1 MKRSKFTSFLFSM
14 VFGLFI
20 TAGLSAQVAAG
31 SADCQDEVNIT
42 LGDNCDFAFDSLL
55 VNSWK
60 PSCLYIKDADGT
72 TLVSVGD
79 GTTGDCDCA
88 IEVDSVSIT
97 RDTFVKSYTSAP
109 IEGWIKKCG
118 TTDTM
123 YVLNGSISSAVSA
136 AQGANID
143 NDAYALAAGDGFT
156 CTTFTGP
163 QDTMSNGLVVVEL
176 AADASKLSISC
187 SAGITTI
194 KDTSFTIMSTDTI
207 FCMKF
212 DTTHVDRFNEFSHET
227 PLQWYPGA
235 VIASADAAAVT
246 MTGSGTKIPL
256 GADATSSYT
265 YHAYNPDCSNWCWGD
280 INFEYKNTHVVTG
293 GTKTDTQCEDYT
305 DYSRGADR
313 DYVAN
318 DNAFGVEFPRSTDS
332 IEFVLNEMAD
342 NCISYTV
349 TKMDRVSGDLC
360 DDIVHI
366 RDFTIHHPHSK
377 IDSYAGPS
385 DTVVVQAMTVMGM
398 ATEVNWPERVV
409 TLQCNLIGDDLSP
422 TAIAEYYASCGKGIV
437 TKGEAAVD
445 LGPLFESQ
453 YMSPPS
459 DLGLTGFANET
470 MCDKVVANAD
480 YNNYGVKRAMPYLL
494 AREREDKWLK
504 SKLSALEKSNNTS
517 GVTPAH
523 YTVDSLAV
531 PINPNLCN
539 VVVSYWDHKVVL
551 CVGEYKVLRT
561 WNAIDWCNGST
572 QEFVQ
577 TIHVVDDVI
586 DKTFTM
592 APVEAKADDPWSCKF
607 AMTIPSPGYFDR
619 CSNDY
624 VSISVKVGSKSTS
637 VGSSFSFPLG
647 MSTVTYTLT
656 DDCGNTAQTTLN
668 VTVIDKYPPAMVC
681 TDELNVTLTGTAEGG
696 GTAKVTPDMLNAGS
710 RAGCSGELS
719 YWIGRKSDIDY
730 RSSFIALKAQQDDE
744 ANLDLS
750 TGIAT
755 AMAQVGLSST
765 AVELDCDDQESV
777 DLVLF
782 AYNTAT
788 GYYSWCWSTVTVEN
802 KIPPVIV
809 CEDVPLDCGDS
820 IHPDWTGYPHAYA
833 VCGEVDLTWEDEENL
848 DALCYKGTIT
858 RTWTD
863 NISGV
868 QCVQILTITDDELS
882 DTQFDPKTIKW
893 PLHNTGETLTERD
906 IPTTEII
913 IYDNNTHGECN
924 RYTYTDYAVYR
935 GSTAAVNLFKCTMD
949 DAFECTIGGT
959 NEPTWTDPTC
969 GLVGM
974 TSTDEEFT
982 FNDGVCYKIL
992 RHWVVI
998 DWCTYDPKDPNS
1010 DEVDNSWFIK
1020 NICED
1025 DEYFQFGSD
1034 VDVDGYY
1041 TFTQEIKVVDD
1052 TPPVI
1057 TGENVEVGVGAGN
1070 KPDADGESEAC
1081 EGSIDVTATAEDF
1094 CGGDLV
1100 DGAELD
1106 WTVTVEAGSG
1116 SGKIVY
1122 PTGSSNGG
1130 NDEGEV
1136 PSNEGDYSSHTV
1148 TVTGEAGDVV
1158 TLKWRV
1164 TDGCNNVAEAV
1175 TTVTFIDDKA
1185 PVLLCYQD
1193 LSTNAMSTNGEAEV
1207 WAGDYG
1213 KAYDC
1218 DGEEVAV
1225 WFLLDEDGNPTD
1237 DTDTGTLSSNVTFD
1251 CSDLDGNTAAS
1262 VEFRVW
1268 AVDGEGNYSFCE
1280 VTLRIVDSNGYCDSD
1295 NSGASLVGNL
1305 FTEDND
1311 AVELAEV
1318 FMGEKSMMTG
1328 VDGQYAFDNNVMG
1341 LNYAL
1346 EAAKNDNHLNGVST
1360 LDLVLIQKHI
1370 LGLDQLDSPFKVIA
1384 ADINND
1390 ANVSA
1395 IDLVD
1400 LRKVILGITNEFT
1413 NNTSWR
1419 FGDGAQTFEDEFN
1432 PFPTFQEAI
1441 NVDFLTADSDNDFI
1455 AIKVG
1460 DVSGNAIANRLMT
1473 DSRSNTN
1480 VAFAANDQLVNAGE
1494 IVSVSFN
1501 SNDFNGMNAF
1511 QFTLN
1516 TAGLEFTNAISG
1528 ALEMSKENVA
1538 VFDGQLTAAWTSVEA
1553 VSTGD
1558 ELFTLE
1564 FRALTDTRLSN
1575 AISMT
1580 SSITDAR
1587 AYNSEL
1593 ERFNTTLV
1601 FNTEEGSTVG
1611 AAFELMQNSP
1621 NPFQNATTIGFNLG
1635 EAGPA
1640 TLTVFDVT
1648 GKTVRVEAGN
1658 FDRGYN
1664 EVSLTKSELGT
1675 SGVLYYQLESGDFTA
1690 TRKMILID

>member
-20 TAGLSAQVAAG
+20 TAGLSAQAG

-42 LGDNCDFAFDSLL
+42 LGDDCDFAFDSLL

-60 PSCLYIKDADGT
+60 PSCLYIMDGDDV
-72 TLVSVGD
+72 LVSVGA
-79 GTTGDCDCA
+79 GTMDCDCA
-88 IEVDSVSIT
+88 IEVDSVGVTIDSSFKVTLKTVTAWKQTCGSGSGSSMYYALLSDSVPAMVGGLAVTSIT
-97 RDTFVKSYTSAP
+97 TSSLMPCLSGATF
-109 IEGWIKKCG
+109 
-118 TTDTM
+118 
-123 YVLNGSISSAVSA
+123 
-136 AQGANID
+136 
-143 NDAYALAAGDGFT
+143 
-156 CTTFTGP
+156 
-163 QDTMSNGLVVVEL
+163 EL
-176 AADASKLSISC
+176 
-187 SAGITTI
+187 
-194 KDTSFTIMSTDTI
+194 
-207 FCMKF
+207 
-212 DTTHVDRFNEFSHET
+212 DTTLSFLDTVLTEVTKYDTTKVSRYNEFSHTT

-235 VIASADAAAVT
+235 VIATADAIAGGIK
-246 MTGSGTKIPL
+246 TGSGTKIPL

-265 YHAYNPDCSNWCWGD
+265 YRAYNPDCSNWCWGD
-280 INFEYKNTHVVTG
+280 INFEYKNTHNVDAG
-293 GTKTDTQCEDYT
+293 ENDEEYCEYYADYT
-305 DYSRGADR
+305 RGDDR
-313 DYVAN
+313 DYQSSM
-318 DNAFGVEFPRSTDS
+318 NAVTFPRDADS
-332 IEFVLNEMAD
+332 IAFLLNQLAD
-342 NCISYTV
+342 NCITYKV
-349 TKMDRVSGDLC
+349 TSKDRVSGELC
-360 DDIVHI
+360 DDPGIYHI
-366 RDFTIHHPHSK
+366 RDFTISHPHAK
-377 IDSYAGPS
+377 IADYAGPS
-385 DTVVVQAMTVMGM
+385 DTVEIHKTDMMG
-398 ATEVNWPERVV
+398 ELEWPTQVI

-422 TAIAEYYASCGKGIV
+422 TSIAEYYAQCGYGIT
-437 TKGEAAVD
+437 TKGEAPTD
-445 LGPLFESQ
+445 LGAAFGDEYKSNPYDLVLNGF
-453 YMSPPS
+453 PS
-459 DLGLTGFANET
+459 NTDI
-470 MCDKVVANAD
+470 CDKIVEHAD
-480 YNNYGVKRAMPYLL
+480 YNQLGVYMSMPYLETD
-494 AREREDKWLK
+494 RDNDNVYDEDKSLK
-504 SKLSALEKSNNTS
+504 AKLKDLESS
-517 GVTPAH
+517 GNISGLTADH
-523 YTVDSLAV
+523 YTLSDELYV

-539 VVVSYWDHKVVL
+539 IVVSYWDHKVQL
-551 CVGEYKVLRT
+551 CAGEYKVLRT
-561 WNAIDWCNGST
+561 WNSIDWCDGT
-572 QEFVQ
+572 TDEFVQ
-577 TIHVVDDVI
+577 TIHVVDDVV
-586 DKTFTM
+586 DALFTSSNR
-592 APVEAKADDPWSCKF
+592 EIKADDPWSCRGT
-607 AMTIPSPGYFDR
+607 MTIPSATVIEG
-619 CSNDY
+619 CSAY
-624 VSISVKVGSKSTS
+624 LTSVSVKVSHGGVTSSTS
-637 VGSSFSFPLG
+637 VGSSFAFKLG
-647 MSTVTYTLT
+647 TSTVTYTAT
-656 DDCGNTAQTTLN
+656 DDCGNVRTGSFT

-696 GTAKVTPDMLNAGS
+696 GTAKVTPDMLNGGS
-710 RAGCSGELS
+710 QAGCSGSVE
-719 YWIGRKSDIDY
+719 YYIGRKDAITDLRASL
-730 RSSFIALKAQQDDE
+730 IAARAQQDDE
-744 ANLDLS
+744 ANLS
-750 TGIAT
+750 FGNIAIFYGTSSNPSGISR
-755 AMAQVGLSST
+755 AMAAVGLTS
-765 AVELDCDDQESV
+765 AVELDCEDAGSV

-782 AYNTAT
+782 GYNTAT

-809 CEDVPLDCGDS
+809 CEDVPLYCGES

-833 VCGEVDLTWEDEENL
+833 VCGEVDLTWEDEEFL
-848 DALCYKGTIT
+848 DALCYSGYIL

-863 NISGV
+863 NNSGV
-868 QCVQILTITDDELS
+868 QCIQKLTITADRNDAVFNAAS
-882 DTQFDPKTIKW
+882 IKW
-893 PLHNTGETLTERD
+893 PLHNTGETLLERGLSTDEIYIWDENDHGVCTYFSYADYNTFRSSNNSRYNATND
-906 IPTTEII
+906 ILK
-913 IYDNNTHGECN
+913 GC
-924 RYTYTDYAVYR
+924 
-935 GSTAAVNLFKCTMD
+935 SMD
-949 DAFECTIGGT
+949 DKFVCTIGQT

-974 TSTDEEFT
+974 TSSDEEFT

-998 DWCTYDPKDPNS
+998 DWCSYDPKDGAND
-1010 DEVDNSWFIK
+1010 DEVL
-1020 NICED
+1020 ED
-1025 DEYFQFGSD
+1025 EAWYVKDRCTGDAYFQYGSYRH
-1034 VDVDGYY
+1034 DGYY

-1070 KPDADGESEAC
+1070 KPDAEGEADAC
-1081 EGSIDVTATAEDF
+1081 VGSIDVTATAEDF

-1100 DGAELD
+1100 DGSELN
-1106 WTVTVEAGSG
+1106 WTVSVEAGSG
-1116 SGKIVY
+1116 SGRIV
-1122 PTGSSNGG
+1122 PGTGSSNGG
-1130 NDEGEV
+1130 NDAGEV
-1136 PSNEGDYSSHTV
+1136 PTNEGDYSSHTV
-1148 TVTGEAGDVV
+1148 TVTGSAGDVV

-1213 KAYDC
+1213 TAYDC
-1218 DGEEVAV
+1218 DGEEVPV
-1225 WFLLDEDGNPTD
+1225 FFLLDEDGNPTD
-1237 DTDTGTLSSNVTFD
+1237 DTDTGTLSPNVTFD
-1251 CSDLDGNTAAS
+1251 CSDLGGNTAAS

-1280 VTLRIVDSNGYCDSD
+1280 VTLRIVDSNGACETD

-1305 FTEDND
+1305 FTEDNN
-1311 AVELAEV
+1311 AVENAEV

-1419 FGDGAQTFEDEFN
+1419 FGDGAQTFEDELN

-1528 ALEMSKENVA
+1528 ALDMSKENVA